1 MNKGELRKRRLYE
14 IIEASRDHDKASS
27 AYDFMILTAVLVG
40 MVPMTM
46 KTGNIHTK
54 LIDLITVCI
63 FIIDYLLRIYTADY
77 KMGVKSYISYIAYA
91 LSPMAIIDLISIMPV
106 LVFFIPQNTL
116 THNYCRYFHVHFEKI
131 SNMYI

>member
-54 LIDLITVCI
+54 
-63 FIIDYLLRIYTADY
+63 
-77 KMGVKSYISYIAYA
+77 
-91 LSPMAIIDLISIMPV
+91 
-106 LVFFIPQNTL
+106 
-116 THNYCRYFHVHFEKI
+116 
-131 SNMYI
+131 

>member
-46 KTGNIHTK
+46 KTGNIYTK
-54 LIDLITVCI
+54 WIDLHIH
-63 FIIDYLLRIYTADY
+63 L
-77 KMGVKSYISYIAYA
+77 
-91 LSPMAIIDLISIMPV
+91 
-106 LVFFIPQNTL
+106 
-116 THNYCRYFHVHFEKI
+116 
-131 SNMYI
+131 